1 VQERAVTDFL
11 DFLERKPLYYD
22 EIDTERMPKAYAKI
36 RSRLHLPKIVHL
48 VGTNGKG
55 TTGRFLANA
64 LLRAGKRVGHYTSP
78 HILRFNE
85 RIWLNGE
92 NVSDVVLQQTH
103 EELLGMLGKETAD
116 ALSYFEYTTLLAMV
130 VYRGCDYAVLEAGL
144 GGEFD
149 ATNVFAKD
157 LSIFTPIGFDHQA
170 FLGETIGAIAETK
183 LRSMGPV
190 AVIAEQPYK
199 QTYALFEKIA
209 KEKGTEAYRVQ
220 EVLDKADYG
229 KIETIVKALHLPEYL
244 QQNLQLAVAAVKLLG
259 FAYESRW
266 FEEGRMF
273 GRLTRLSENIYLD
286 VGHNTLAAKA
296 ILSALA
302 GRKVTLVYNSY
313 RDKPYAEILKLL
325 LPIITAVEI
334 IDVDDPRAEER
345 SVLEKTLASLDIPYS
360 AFRGVKKEK
369 SYLVFGSFSVA
380 EAFLKV
386 YHG

>member
-1 VQERAVTDFL
+1 VTDILEFL
-11 DFLERKPLYYD
+11 GRKPLYYD
-22 EIDTERMPKAYAKI
+22 EIDTERMPRAYAAI
-36 RSRLHLPKIVHL
+36 RSRLRLPKIVHL

-64 LLRAGKRVGHYTSP
+64 LFRAGMRVGHYTSP
-78 HILRFNE
+78 HILKFNE
-85 RIWLNGE
+85 RIWLDGE
-92 NVSDVVLQQTH
+92 NVSDDVLQQAH
-103 EELLGMLGKETAD
+103 KELFGMLGKATAD

-130 VYRGCDYAVLEAGL
+130 IYRDCDYAVLEAGL

-149 ATNVFAKD
+149 ATNVFAKV
-157 LSIFTPIGFDHQA
+157 LSVFTPIGFDHQA
-170 FLGETIGAIAETK
+170 FLGETIDAIAETK

-190 AVIAEQPYK
+190 ALIAEQPYK

-209 KEKGTEAYRVQ
+209 TKRGTEAHRVQ

-229 KIETIVKALHLPEYL
+229 KIEEIAKALHLPEYL

-259 FAYESRW
+259 IDYESAW
-266 FEEGRMF
+266 FKEGRMF
-273 GRLTRLSENIYLD
+273 GRLSRLSENVYLD
-286 VGHNTLAAKA
+286 VGHNVLAAEA
-296 ILSALA
+296 ILSAMA
-302 GRKVTLVYNSY
+302 GKKVALVYNSY

-325 LPIITAVEI
+325 RPIITAVEI
-334 IDVDDPRAEER
+334 IDVDDARAEER
-345 SVLEKTLASLDIPYS
+345 SILEKTLASLGIPYC
-360 AFRGVKKEK
+360 AFRGITKEK